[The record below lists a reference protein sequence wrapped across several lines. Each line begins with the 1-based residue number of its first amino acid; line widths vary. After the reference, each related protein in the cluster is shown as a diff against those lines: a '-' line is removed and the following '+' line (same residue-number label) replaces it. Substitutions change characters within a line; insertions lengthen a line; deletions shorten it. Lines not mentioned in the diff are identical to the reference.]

1 MTDNR
6 SEVMKM
12 KIDQAFISLIKNQ
25 IKKEGCDKT
34 VKGVVTNMGDGVCSV
49 DINGVNFKIKT
60 NYIYEAGQ
68 TVSVVCSGN
77 EMRIREDANVI
88 NVEKGGTGKK
98 SFTSGSNLIG
108 NGSSSIKEYT
118 ALEVSNDLGII
129 IPEDHIIE
137 ESTSGTWEIRQRASG
152 RVEVMGKALNVENN
166 TTTQWGSIYYATS
179 AIQLP
184 QILQNAAIKNIQITS
199 ASAILFFVL

>member
-1 MTDNR
+1 MFKNSTLCNR
-6 SEVMKM
+6 FS
-12 KIDQAFISLIKNQ
+12 IFNTYS
-25 IKKEGCDKT
+25 
-34 VKGVVTNMGDGVCSV
+34 
-49 DINGVNFKIKT
+49 KT
-60 NYIYEAGQ
+60 NIMLHY
-68 TVSVVCSGN
+68 
-77 EMRIREDANVI
+77 
-88 NVEKGGTGKK
+88 
-98 SFTSGSNLIG
+98 LIG

-152 RVEVMGKALNVENN
+152 KVEVMGKALNVENN
-166 TTTQWGSIYYATS
+166 TITQWGSIYYATS